1 MPELDPEKTG
11 AQGEPPK
18 QPATESPGGKP
29 MGCIWIGA
37 VVLYLVVVT
46 VAVAHGLTV
55 LWPPDGPEGGAMER
69 LERLEEA
76 VANGAEAEAP
86 GAGDAQGGDP
96 APEPEPGSP
105 PPPTPEARPVP
116 SPPPPPPPPP
126 QPTAEEGTAPAG
138 SQVCRAGE
146 QEAPYLFWTFCLFPE
161 ERLFVIVMLAGALG
175 GLVHSLRSFYWYLGN
190 RALNT
195 SWAGMYVT
203 LPVVG
208 AAMAVVFYLV
218 IRGGFTPSDSNFDQT
233 NPFGFAALAV
243 LVGMFTEQAA
253 LRLKEVAETVFTKG
267 QKGKDHAGPPSV
279 TQVEPDRGPVAGGT
293 EVTLTG
299 TGFKAGAVVR
309 FGGKPATDVEVQ
321 DETTLV
327 AKTPRGAAA
336 GTVAVEVLNA
346 GGQKASLPTGFTY
359 E

>member
-11 AQGEPPK
+11 ARGDPPK
-18 QPATESPGGKP
+18 RPVTESPGGKP
-29 MGCIWIGA
+29 MGYIGIGA

-55 LWPPDGPEGGAMER
+55 LWPPDAPEGGVMER

-86 GAGDAQGGDP
+86 GAGEAQGGGPAGQPQP
-96 APEPEPGSP
+96 APSP
-105 PPPTPEARPVP
+105 P
-116 SPPPPPPPPP
+116 SPPPSPP
-126 QPTAEEGTAPAG
+126 QPAAVEGTAPAG
-138 SQVCRAGE
+138 SRVCWEGE

-195 SWAGMYVT
+195 SWVGMYVT

-253 LRLKEVAETVFTKG
+253 LRLKEVAETVFTKA

-279 TQVEPDRGPVAGGT
+279 TQVEPDRGPVDGGT

-299 TGFKAGAVVR
+299 TAFKAGAVVR

-321 DETTLV
+321 DETTIV
-327 AKTPRGAAA
+327 AKTPRAGAA
-336 GTVAVEVLNA
+336 GTVAVEVLDA
-346 GGQKASLPTGFTY
+346 GGQKASLPSGFTY